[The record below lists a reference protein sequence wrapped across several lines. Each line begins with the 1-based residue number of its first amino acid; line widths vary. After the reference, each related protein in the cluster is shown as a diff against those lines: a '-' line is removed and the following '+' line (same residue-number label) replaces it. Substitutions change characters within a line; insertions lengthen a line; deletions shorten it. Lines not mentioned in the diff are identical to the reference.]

1 MNTLF
6 CNTIITTIDLL
17 IHFGSLYLTFLFW
30 NIYAIKQQL
39 FYNENNFEWITEGIQ
54 LVCLWFP
61 IKAIFLLFL
70 LIYSIHKY
78 NCTKSKCIVQWILTK
93 SMWPNNQ
100 HTEQEIVLSAA
111 WKLLYSLPC
120 QYPTKKT
127 SILTSVT
134 GDFFFFFPVLNL
146 KSMKTHSMRL
156 SSQLA

>member
-17 IHFGSLYLTFLFW
+17 IHFWSLYLTFPFW

-39 FYNENNFEWITEGIQ
+39 FYNKNNFEWITEGSQ
-54 LVCLWFP
+54 PVCLWLS

-70 LIYSIHKY
+70 SMYIIHKY

-111 WKLLYSLPC
+111 WKVLYSLSC

-127 SILTSVT
+127 SILTAVT
-134 GDFFFFFPVLNL
+134 RGFVLLVFFFRFW
-146 KSMKTHSMRL
+146 T
-156 SSQLA
+156 